1 MVSFEAICLF
11 IHTDVSPQFPSF
23 YQHAL
28 HSKEGIDFKIWVI
41 FFLKVLLSRDIL
53 AWKKCFECFMP
64 PVSISTKNFEANIG
78 AIDGVFMKRYS

>member
-28 HSKEGIDFKIWVI
+28 HMSKEGIDFKICVI
-41 FFLKVLLSRDIL
+41 FFLKVLLSRDL
-53 AWKKCFECFMP
+53 GMEKML
-64 PVSISTKNFEANIG
+64 
-78 AIDGVFMKRYS
+78 